1 MPQLKEFVGRGG
13 ICVSLDALSGAVAA
27 VEQGLANVLIGYSWY
42 GFGTTAVDV
51 LVANLRDG
59 VVPADP
65 MNTDLFIVDE
75 TNIAEIAAKDRETG
89 GRW

>member
-1 MPQLKEFVGRGG
+1 
-13 ICVSLDALSGAVAA
+13 
-27 VEQGLANVLIGYSWY
+27 
-42 GFGTTAVDV
+42 V